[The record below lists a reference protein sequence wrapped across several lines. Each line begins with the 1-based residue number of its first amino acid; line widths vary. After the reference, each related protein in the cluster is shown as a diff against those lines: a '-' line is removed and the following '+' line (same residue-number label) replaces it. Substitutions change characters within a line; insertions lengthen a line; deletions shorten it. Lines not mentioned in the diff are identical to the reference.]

1 MAGGA
6 AKKIT
11 VALFS
16 GRYEGGVTSINEL
29 VLGLDENRFD
39 VIFIYLSGYGADR
52 NLTKRNGRKVFYLSE
67 KKRARAFNLS
77 ILRKLTG
84 ILKQQKVD
92 IIHCQMHKTTLYG
105 TLAAMIARTPV
116 VLAHV
121 HGLNRSRRL
130 RRKLANLLLFR
141 RVNRIIP
148 VANKV
153 KDDVLRNNWFLSEDK
168 LFVLENSVDY
178 ERFANVSISKQQA
191 KLLLGLPPQAF
202 VFGTIGRMAP
212 TKGYS
217 FLIEAFAKVKRQLPA
232 AQLIFIGD
240 GPLRNE
246 LEQQAAKTLWA
257 DSIHFLGQRN
267 NVPELIN
274 AMDVFVLSSV
284 AEGMP
289 RAILEVM
296 AAGVPCVATEA
307 GGIPEIINS
316 NDVGILVQS
325 KDSSALAEAMINVAN
340 MPQQQL
346 KKITDK
352 ARDRIRRFYSHDVVR
367 EKIRNLYDAEMKK
380 VLQSGR

>member
-1 MAGGA
+1 MAGFTE
-6 AKKIT
+6 KKIT

-16 GRYEGGVTSINEL
+16 GRYEGGVTSISEL

-39 VIFIYLSGYGADR
+39 VMFIYLSGYGADG
-52 NLTKRNGRKVFYLSE
+52 NPTKRNGRKVFYLSE
-67 KKRARAFNLS
+67 KKQVRTFNLS
-77 ILRKLTG
+77 ILFKLKK
-84 ILKQQKVD
+84 ILKEQKVA
-92 IIHCQMHKTTLYG
+92 IIHCQTHKTTLYG
-105 TLAAMIARTPV
+105 TLAAMLARTPV

-130 RRKLANLLLFR
+130 RRKLVNLLLFR

-153 KDDVLRNNWFLSEDK
+153 KDDVLRSNWFLSEDK

-191 KLLLGLPPQAF
+191 RILLGLPPQAF

-217 FLIEAFAKVKRQLPA
+217 FLIEAFTNVKLQLPA
-232 AQLIFIGD
+232 SQLIFIGD

-246 LEQQAAKTLWA
+246 LEQQAAKTPCA
-257 DSIHFLGQRN
+257 DSIHFLGHRN
-267 NVPELIN
+267 NVPELLR
-274 AMDVFVLSSV
+274 AMDVFVLSSI

-296 AAGVPCVATEA
+296 AAGVPCVAAEV

-316 NDVGILVQS
+316 KDVGILVKP

-340 MPQQQL
+340 MPPQEL
-346 KKITDK
+346 IKLTEK

-367 EKIRNLYDAEMKK
+367 GKIRNLYEAEMKK
-380 VLQSGR
+380 VLQNSR